1 MSATNVTAL
10 RRPSIPSRPHW
21 RDVLYDVAGTSPDAA
36 PSFARLDDAFSQAEA
51 AGDVE
56 SQIALS
62 AHAMAFMV
70 ADWSRFNGWQ
80 SWIARFERADEALA
94 AVSAAVDD
102 ELALARATGA
112 MARAL
117 LSAQPLAEMKPLGE
131 ALQSKMHVSMN
142 AKHATQNA
150 LAAAVLL
157 PLHQMTNALSDAQV
171 LHVRM
176 TETWARWQ
184 AANDA
189 TRLFSVLWFG
199 AWAQHLFLTNP
210 ARLPDARAEFE
221 GALQLASKETL
232 ACGIAFR
239 RARLAADQALYER
252 DDAQLDR
259 ELLAMLTAL
268 HPDRPMEQVIY
279 NAQAASLANRR
290 KDSDAALSHLGHM
303 NRALVA
309 ADCPPAIASA
319 YRIREGGVY
328 FALGRYGLAAQTMEI
343 ASQSASDS
351 HRVVT
356 LGYVSLA
363 RGLESFEQSGSAW
376 HVSPECETFIREGL
390 AAMRKTTTH
399 GYFFTAPRERGIV
412 SAIAL
417 RMEIEREFVLGG
429 LKQVPV
435 APPVWADEHWPWALS
450 IRSLGGFRVQTPFAE
465 GQRADKAS
473 SRPLLLLK
481 LIVAHGEKGVAV
493 STAMD
498 ALWPEQDGD
507 QAEHALTVTLQ
518 RLRKLFTEDDLIL
531 RKDGWLTLNADKVW
545 SDVRALEVHLEAM
558 TTALIADGNVTVA
571 TTANESQLLQLVRR
585 LFDLY
590 RGDCLEGIADA
601 WAADRA
607 AHYRVRATHAVRQML
622 THAERAK
629 YAALAEFTSAR
640 ATECGFDLR

>member
-51 AGDVE
+51 AGDIE
-56 SQIALS
+56 SQMALS

-80 SWIARFERADEALA
+80 TWIERFDRADEMLA
-94 AVSAAVDD
+94 AATTAVDD
-102 ELALARATGA
+102 EVALARATGV
-112 MARAL
+112 MARGL
-117 LSAQPLAEMKPLGE
+117 LSAQPVAVMKPL
-131 ALQSKMHVSMN
+131 AARLQPMMR
-142 AKHATQNA
+142 AATTARQATQNA

-157 PLHQMTNALSDAQV
+157 PLHQMTSALSDAQV
-171 LHVRM
+171 LHTRM
-176 TETWARWQ
+176 TETWSRWHS
-184 AANDA
+184 ANEA
-189 TRLFSVLWFG
+189 TRLFSLLWFA

-210 ARLPDARAEFE
+210 ARLPDALEEFDGAMRTAEK
-221 GALQLASKETL
+221 GTL
-232 ACGIAFR
+232 TLGIKFR
-239 RARLAADQALYER
+239 RVRLATDQALYQR
-252 DDAQLDR
+252 DDALLDR
-259 ELLAMLTAL
+259 DLLAMLKTL

-290 KDSDAALSHLGHM
+290 NDADAALGHLEHM
-303 NRALVA
+303 NRALLA

-328 FALGRYGLAAQTMEI
+328 FAMGRYGLAAQTMEI
-343 ASQSASDS
+343 ASQSSADS

-363 RGLESFEQSGSAW
+363 RGLELFEQSGSTW
-376 HVSPECETFIREGL
+376 SVSPQCSAFIRDGL

-412 SAIAL
+412 SAVAL
-417 RMEIEREFVLGG
+417 RLDIEREFVLEG

-435 APPVWADEHWPWALS
+435 TPPTWADEHWPWAIS
-450 IRSLGGFRVQTPFAE
+450 VRSFGGFRMQATLAE
-465 GQRADKAS
+465 GQRADKAT

-481 LIVAHGEKGVAV
+481 LIVAHGEKGVSVA
-493 STAMD
+493 TAMD

-518 RLRKLFTEDDLIL
+518 RLRKLFTEEDLIL
-531 RKDGWLTLNADKVW
+531 RHDGWLMLNADRIW
-545 SDVRALEVHLEAM
+545 SDVRALEAHLDAM
-558 TTALIADGNVTVA
+558 STAVIERENSAIASETN
-571 TTANESQLLQLVRR
+571 LLQLVRR

-622 THAERAK
+622 AHAERAK